1 MGSRESPL
9 VTKPPR
15 RLRSTRW
22 ANSRPYPNVPL
33 AARIGFRRRNAPIFT
48 LRSTAPA
55 ELTSPERIARSR
67 YTQAKCG
74 ERAADRFRPSL
85 TSLHGQVH
93 TLTAGPPKI
102 KTQSITLTSINHVH
116 SELLSSPC

>member
-33 AARIGFRRRNAPIFT
+33 AARIGFRRRNAPILT

-55 ELTSPERIARSR
+55 ELTSCKRITRTSSYPFAKSGSVADKAAFRFKVNTANGEDDRVLIFHEDGVSRNLARCSR
-67 YTQAKCG
+67 
-74 ERAADRFRPSL
+74 D
-85 TSLHGQVH
+85 
-93 TLTAGPPKI
+93 I
-102 KTQSITLTSINHVH
+102 
-116 SELLSSPC
+116 